1 MTVEKEEV
9 ICDGGDEDREFE
21 RSKSTYTSRCSYAR
35 TCNRPT
41 QHTEQKASQSLTF
54 LSFDPSFAD
63 RLQVLR
69 TPLDPHLWLWHDFH
83 LDDSLLFT
91 QAGQDLRLDTLEF
104 RFRAV
109 DLVDVRV
116 LQFTDLSDVRD
127 ADWQRAGL

>member
-1 MTVEKEEV
+1 MTVEKEDA
-9 ICDGGDEDREFE
+9 IYDGRDEDRKLN
-21 RSKSTYTSRCSYAR
+21 RSKSRYTCI
-35 TCNRPT
+35 
-41 QHTEQKASQSLTF
+41 SLLICMDLGFGTKSEPISDL
-54 LSFDPSFAD
+54 LSFDPSVAD
-63 RLQVLR
+63 RLQILR